1 MNLHLR
7 TAVAYAPNSCKESQ
21 GEDSKDELDDV
32 DEEVSSSAV
41 FVLPV
46 ACAFW
51 QLVCLRPLPLLKAV
65 FERSLGSWHL
75 AGSMCLLCHMLAA
88 SWTRMHEQKFCLRT
102 AYARLTRCLRACSCT
117 FWPKK
122 QIQRNEMEKT

>member
-7 TAVAYAPNSCKESQ
+7 TAAAYAPNSCKESQ

-51 QLVCLRPLPLLKAV
+51 QLVCLRPLPLLKA
-65 FERSLGSWHL
+65 
-75 AGSMCLLCHMLAA
+75 
-88 SWTRMHEQKFCLRT
+88 CLREISWEL
-102 AYARLTRCLRACSCT
+102 ASCWFYVSSVPYAGG
-117 FWPKK
+117 
-122 QIQRNEMEKT
+122 IVD